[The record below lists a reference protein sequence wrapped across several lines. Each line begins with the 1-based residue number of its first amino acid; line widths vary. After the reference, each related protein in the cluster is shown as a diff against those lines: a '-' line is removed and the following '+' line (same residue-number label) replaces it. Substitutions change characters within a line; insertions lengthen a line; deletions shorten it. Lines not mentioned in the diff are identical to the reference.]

1 MLLLSIILFIF
12 IWDKTNGVSLH
23 AIFLQEGMMQK
34 RMQITLI
41 MTIIMV
47 IFSVWKIWPPFD
59 IKDAQGNILEKG
71 KIKLGLDLQGGMYL
85 KLAIDT
91 DKMPPNVKLEEA
103 VSRALEILRNRIDAL
118 GVAEPLITKEG
129 DKYIVVQLP
138 GVKDPERAL
147 SIVGKTALLEFKM
160 IDERNKISDMTDA
173 KGNTVASKIPA
184 DVRVVEN
191 REGERMVIQ
200 NRDILTGADLV
211 DSKVQMGQSGIP
223 VVWFKFSPEGGKKF
237 AEITGDSV
245 GKRLAI
251 ILDDKVYSDP
261 VIKSRIS
268 GGEGIIEG
276 NFTLEDAKDLSLVLR
291 AGALPAPVKIINKYV
306 VGPSLGA
313 DSIAKGQKSI
323 IIGALTVVIFMA
335 FYYGLSGL
343 IADFAL
349 IFNILFVLGILA
361 ALNATLTLPG
371 IAGLTLTLGMAV
383 DANVLILERIREE
396 MRSGKTIRAAIDA
409 GYHRALWTIIDSHV
423 TSLIT
428 AAILFQFGTGA
439 IRGFAVT
446 LFWGLVISL
455 FTAYFITQSAFDM
468 RKQYKTLSI

>member
-1 MLLLSIILFIF
+1 
-12 IWDKTNGVSLH
+12 
-23 AIFLQEGMMQK
+23 MQR
-34 RMQITLI
+34 RMQITAFITLVLI
-41 MTIIMV
+41 
-47 IFSVWKIWPPFD
+47 IFSIVNLNPPFD
-59 IKDAQGNILEKG
+59 KKDSQGNIIEKG

-91 DKMPPNVKLEEA
+91 DKMPANVKLEEA

-118 GVAEPLITKEG
+118 GVAEPLITREG

-147 SIVGKTALLEFKM
+147 NIIGKTALLEFKM
-160 IDERNKISDMTDA
+160 ADERDKISEMTDA
-173 KGNTVASKIPA
+173 AGNTVASKIPEGVMVLA
-184 DVRVVEN
+184 DKEGN
-191 REGERMVIQ
+191 RMPIFTK
-200 NRDILTGADLV
+200 DLLTGNDLV
-211 DSKVQMGQSGIP
+211 DAKVQMGTYGTP
-223 VVWFKFSPEGGKKF
+223 VVWFKFSPEGGRKF
-237 AEITGDSV
+237 AELTGDNV
-245 GKRLAI
+245 GKKLAI

-261 VIKSRIS
+261 VIKTRIS

-276 NFTLEDAKDLSLVLR
+276 SFNLDDAKDLSLVLR

-323 IIGALTVVIFMA
+323 IIGALVVICFMA
-335 FYYGLSGL
+335 FYYGVSGL

-349 IFNILFVLGILA
+349 IFNVLFVLGILA

-371 IAGLTLTLGMAV
+371 IAGLTLTIGIAV

-396 MRSGKTIRAAIDA
+396 MRGGKTIRAAIDA
-409 GYHRALWTIIDSHV
+409 GYHRAWLTILDAHI

-446 LFWGLVISL
+446 LFWGLLISL
-455 FTAYFITQSAFDM
+455 FTAFFITQSIFDL